1 MEYLPKL
8 ASNSN
13 FMFIAK
19 KLGSLKLQLFLPVHT
34 INQNIFPDNGK
45 YLSHS

>member
-1 MEYLPKL
+1 MEYVPNTR
-8 ASNSN
+8 SNSN

-19 KLGSLKLQLFLPVHT
+19 RLGLLYLQLFLPVHT
-34 INQNIFPDNGK
+34 IHQNIFLDNEK